1 MTVDDLTPQ
10 EIAAALAARRELGP
24 DYEHEIAAA
33 LADRMER
40 RIDAEVA
47 ARTGADQKSGPSP
60 RDGRGALLGRAG
72 HAGTGGA
79 GGSAGAGDRH
89 DVEIADSVTARWTAL
104 GSLAAGT
111 IVTVSSSGNAYNPS
125 VVGATWFGII
135 MINLAV
141 GLGRRRR
148 RRG

>member
-1 MTVDDLTPQ
+1 MTVEDLTPQ

-40 RIDAEVA
+40 RIDREVA
-47 ARTGADQKSGPSP
+47 ARTGGVEKSAPSP
-60 RDGRGALLGRAG
+60 E
-72 HAGTGGA
+72 
-79 GGSAGAGDRH
+79 DRLA
-89 DVEIADSVTARWTAL
+89 IADSVTARWTAL

-111 IVTVSSSGNAYNPS
+111 VVTVTSSPADHGA
-125 VVGATWFGII
+125 VAGTWVGIM

-141 GLGRRRR
+141 NLGRRRR
-148 RRG
+148 RNRS